1 MGFNLSLNSR
11 GAAGKLRH
19 FFPEPMKK
27 FLLIL
32 VFTTSLWAAGKQ
44 PPPEILKIKLGASF
58 EKAHARLNQIAHF
71 KSEDEGQQV
80 WVLDRDRHYE
90 YAIVGFD
97 HDRKVRYVTV
107 LARPDGQP
115 VNYEDI
121 GDLAAATRFGQ
132 PGNLRYTWT
141 LHDKKAHMDY
151 EATVKGK
158 DLHRLDRYSVKRLG
172 VQQEEE

>member
-1 MGFNLSLNSR
+1 
-11 GAAGKLRH
+11 
-19 FFPEPMKK
+19 MKK
-27 FLLIL
+27 ILLI
-32 VFTTSLWAAGKQ
+32 VIFATYSLWAASKQ
-44 PPPEILKIKLGASF
+44 PPPEILKIKLGMSF
-58 EKAHARLNQIAHF
+58 EKAHAKLSKIAHF

-107 LARPDGQP
+107 LARPDGPP
-115 VNYEDI
+115 VNYGDV
-121 GDLAAATRFGQ
+121 GDLASADRFGQ

-141 LHDKKAHMDY
+141 LHDKKAHLDY

-158 DLHRLDRYSVKRLG
+158 DLHRLDRYSIKRLG
-172 VQQEEE
+172 VQQQEE

>member
-1 MGFNLSLNSR
+1 
-11 GAAGKLRH
+11 
-19 FFPEPMKK
+19 MKK

-58 EKAHARLNQIAHF
+58 EKAHARLNQIGHF
-71 KSEDEGQQV
+71 KSEDEGQEV
-80 WVLDRDRHYE
+80 WVLNHDRHYE

-115 VNYEDI
+115 VKYEDV
-121 GDLAAATRFGQ
+121 GNLASAARFGQ

-141 LHDKKAHMDY
+141 LQDKKSHLDY

-158 DLHRLDRYSVKRLG
+158 DQHRVDRYSIKRLG
-172 VQQEEE
+172 VQLDDD